1 MAWRHT
7 AQPGLESQP
16 WGSHLYCSH
25 YTVKH
30 RGPHMLWHMPRLTH
44 DSTSHDPAHLTAH
57 STVLTCDTTC
67 HSSHI
72 TVHTMV
78 PTYSSTRHCPP
89 QCSSSVLGATS
100 SVSLHSAAP
109 PPYPHSNSPSHGL
122 SLGTNGHPVSINL
135 SLVVFLDG
143 RAKSHLSVCLSAAG
157 SGLAPLPTSKE
168 PDWQA

>member
-109 PPYPHSNSPSHGL
+109 PPVPPLKQPFTRPLAGDKWTPSLNKFVL
-122 SLGTNGHPVSINL
+122 SCLPRWQGKVS
-135 SLVVFLDG
+135 
-143 RAKSHLSVCLSAAG
+143 SVCLFVCSRQRPG
-157 SGLAPLPTSKE
+157 SSSHFQRA
-168 PDWQA
+168 